1 MNNVASELFF
11 LVEPLILGLSEPQRM
26 RAFSASFGF
35 KIDDA
40 VIAALTTGLA
50 AKAAVLDG
58 EIDSWVAKV
67 EAGTADGA
75 SIGPVISL
83 TLELLVDFASSAL
96 PSLGSDFVPEVI
108 DQLISTYLN
117 RRNSLAL
124 NTLRLLGVCQEEIIL
139 RSGPHGR
146 DLDYTRVS
154 FNWYKISEFI
164 TDTDKWAND
173 TYGWGGAFNHVLL
186 LRRVLALF
194 DEGPFGMARTGTL
207 PQGQVGTFLSRAGA
221 ESFSMLE
228 LPLVQSDLEGFDA
241 VGQATF
247 KNEAGFKLVPS
258 GDAGDTSKMGLALG
272 PYAKGSALAPIELW
286 DGLVLTAKAVAE
298 GPYLKL
304 TPDKVSVIKPSGLSA
319 AFEFSL
325 RKSNNDGSPLTLAE
339 VGGTRVQAQALV
351 GTVGGNLGGDLFV
364 AAGVEKL
371 QVFIDV
377 SGDGL
382 LGALISDPITV
393 DVGTLILGW
402 RHGRGVYFE
411 GGANTE
417 VTVPLNLELGPV
429 NLYEV
434 RVGLDLTDG
443 CGVRLLVT
451 GDASIGPVFAALED
465 TGVVMR
471 LSKNDTGQGMLG
483 FYDPSFELVPPSG
496 YALALD
502 AAPIVGGGY
511 LSVQEDEYRGALAL
525 QFESIGFSA
534 FAILNTKLPG
544 GQKGFSLAA
553 SIFASFNLPLGYG
566 FFLTGLGGVIGINRT
581 VNVEALREVLYA
593 GRMDNLL
600 FPADPIANARTI
612 LADMAAI
619 LPPKEGQFV
628 IGPVARLA
636 FGVPA
641 ILEAKVGVVIEMGFE
656 VRVLILGGLA
666 CYLPVKEAALVDLHL
681 AFFGAIDFPAKTLSF
696 DATLQ
701 GSRILSF
708 PVAGD
713 AAIRSGWGA
722 SAVHLAAF
730 GGWHPLFPKPDG
742 MANLRRLSINFGT
755 NNPRVTL
762 AAYMAVTMNSV
773 QFGARADLY
782 AKGPELP
789 FGVQSSVEGVAYFDA
804 LIYFNPFQ
812 FDVALG
818 GGLSLLV
825 NDDVIAGVGF
835 ALRLRGPNPFHL
847 RGDVWVEVC
856 GVEVKSAIEH
866 RWGAEQE
873 LPAAVLTK
881 AEVRSSIVQT
891 ARLESIATTVRTSGV
906 TFREGEDVKTAIDP
920 VGGLRWVQRIAPL
933 NVNLE
938 KIGESKLDG
947 FKKLS
952 IEVIGTVPT
961 EPFKDDFVRGHF
973 FDLSES
979 ERLRAPAYEPQDAG
993 FEFTSQE
1000 WVTSADEQ
1008 VLEYGYEIIPVTRD
1022 LAAPLRSK
1030 PHVLAPELAKN
1041 AIRFTHDSRFRPPG
1055 LDYKRV
1061 KPPAHPVKIIKSR
1074 FVTAEKAQSAHASLK
1089 EPSNT
1094 LATTIRRAKGAGLNP
1109 SIAAYIASTQQ

>member
-1 MNNVASELFF
+1 
-11 LVEPLILGLSEPQRM
+11 
-26 RAFSASFGF
+26 
-35 KIDDA
+35 
-40 VIAALTTGLA
+40 
-50 AKAAVLDG
+50 
-58 EIDSWVAKV
+58 
-67 EAGTADGA
+67 
-75 SIGPVISL
+75 
-83 TLELLVDFASSAL
+83 
-96 PSLGSDFVPEVI
+96 
-108 DQLISTYLN
+108 
-117 RRNSLAL
+117 
-124 NTLRLLGVCQEEIIL
+124 
-139 RSGPHGR
+139 
-146 DLDYTRVS
+146 
-154 FNWYKISEFI
+154 
-164 TDTDKWAND
+164 
-173 TYGWGGAFNHVLL
+173 
-186 LRRVLALF
+186 
-194 DEGPFGMARTGTL
+194 MARTGTL
-207 PQGQVGTFLSRAGA
+207 PQGQVGTFLSRSGA

-228 LPLVQSDLEGFDA
+228 LPLVQSELEGFDA

-258 GDAGDTSKMGLALG
+258 GDVGDTTKMGLALG

-286 DGLVLTAKAVAE
+286 DGLVLSANAAAE

-304 TPDKVSVIKPSGLSA
+304 TPDEVKVINPSGSSA

-325 RKSNNDGSPLTLAE
+325 RKANNDGSPLTLAE
-339 VGGTRVQAQALV
+339 VGGSRVQAQALV
-351 GTVGGNLGGDLFV
+351 GTLGGNLGGDLFV
-364 AAGVEKL
+364 AAGVEQL
-371 QVFIDV
+371 QAVIDV

-382 LGALISDPITV
+382 LGALIPAPITV

-417 VTVPLNLELGPV
+417 VSVPLNLELGPV
-429 NLYEV
+429 NISEV

-451 GDASIGPVFAALED
+451 GDASIGPVFAALEN

-471 LSKNDTGQGMLG
+471 LSKNETGQGMLG
-483 FYDPSFELVPPSG
+483 FYDPRFEFVPPSG

-581 VNVEALREVLYA
+581 VNVEALREVLFA

-600 FPADPIANARTI
+600 FPTDPIANARTI

-628 IGPVARLA
+628 IGPVARIA

-666 CYLPVKEAALVDLHL
+666 CYLPVKAAALVDLHL
-681 AFFGAIDFPAKTLSF
+681 SFFGAIDFPAKTLSF
-696 DATLQ
+696 DATLE
-701 GSRILSF
+701 GSRILTF

-713 AAIRSGWGA
+713 AAIRSGWGPN
-722 SAVHLAAF
+722 AVHLAAF

-742 MANLRRLSINFGT
+742 LANLRRLSINFGT

-782 AKGPELP
+782 AKGPDIP
-789 FGVQSSVEGVAYFDA
+789 FLGQSSVEGVAYFDA

-825 NDDVIAGVGF
+825 YGDVIAGVGF

-847 RGDVWVEVC
+847 RGDAWVEVG
-856 GVEVKSAIEH
+856 GVKLPCAIEH
-866 RWGAEQE
+866 RWGTAQA
-873 LPAAVLTK
+873 LPPAVLTK
-881 AEVRSSIVQT
+881 EAVRNNIVQT

-938 KIGESKLDG
+938 KIGESKLAG
-947 FKKLS
+947 FKSLS
-952 IEVIGTVPT
+952 VRVIGNAPT
-961 EPFKDDFVRGHF
+961 KFFEDEFVRGHF
-973 FDLSES
+973 FEISES

-993 FEFTSQE
+993 FELTSQE
-1000 WVTSADEQ
+1000 WVSSAGEE
-1008 VLEYGYEIIPVTRD
+1008 VLNYGYEIIPVAGDR
-1022 LAAPLRSK
+1022 AAPLRPK
-1030 PHVLAPELAKN
+1030 QHVLAPELAKN
-1041 AIRFTHDSRFRPPG
+1041 AIRFIHDSRFRPAG

-1061 KPPAHPVKIIKSR
+1061 TPAAKPVKLLKSR
-1074 FVTAEKAQSAHASLK
+1074 FVTAEQAESAPASLR

-1094 LATTIRRAKGAGLNP
+1094 LATTIRRTKRAGLNP
-1109 SIAAYIASTQQ
+1109 SVAAYIASTQL